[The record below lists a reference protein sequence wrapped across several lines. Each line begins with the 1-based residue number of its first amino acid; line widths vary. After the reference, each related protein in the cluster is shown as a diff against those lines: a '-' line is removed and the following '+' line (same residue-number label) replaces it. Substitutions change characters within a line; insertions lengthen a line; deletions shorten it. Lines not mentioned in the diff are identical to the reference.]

1 MDSQDIFIDNII
13 RFAGY
18 HNLNTYRKIANFLNV
33 TEDSLKHWQS
43 KTRCPSLKRL
53 DQISDKIGC
62 WSYALIQKDGDIF
75 AEIELL
81 RNNSRE
87 ILIKNLKEYFL
98 QKGRFSW
105 KDKAALFYGFVSEAA
120 LKSYFR

>member
-1 MDSQDIFIDNII
+1 MDSLDIFINNINRLAI
-13 RFAGY
+13 A

-62 WSYALIQKDGDIF
+62 WSYALIQKDGDF
-75 AEIELL
+75 
-81 RNNSRE
+81 
-87 ILIKNLKEYFL
+87 
-98 QKGRFSW
+98 
-105 KDKAALFYGFVSEAA
+105 KASSLTNP
-120 LKSYFR
+120 